1 MRGERADFIDN
12 FVRGDRYS
20 LLAAITT
27 DGYVACR
34 AVLGSFD
41 SVEFYDFV
49 AEQVVCAYPTTSQVL
64 LTVYWHLSRSPK

>member
-12 FVRGDRYS
+12 FVRGERYS

-27 DGYVACR
+27 NGYVACR

-41 SVEFYDFV
+41 SVEFFDFV
-49 AEQVVCAYPTTSQVL
+49 AEQVVRPNPTAFKSLV
-64 LTVYWHLSRSPK
+64 TVVAFR